1 MGMPARQQR
10 TPSDDIVPGVVQAAL
25 ELITHEGVE
34 GLTVRAIARRAGVAP
49 MSIYNHF
56 DGKNGVIDAVI
67 VEGFTLLATL
77 ANTTLSDPQENL
89 IAGAQA
95 YRSFALNY
103 RSHYTA
109 MFLHR
114 FVGYTMS
121 PDTVYVA
128 AKAFE
133 ILVDQMQACQREGL
147 FPGSSSLDVAQQL
160 WSAVHGYIAL
170 EILGINFASNRDEI
184 FCRFITSLITG
195 LNTNLDAR

>member
-1 MGMPARQQR
+1 
-10 TPSDDIVPGVVQAAL
+10 
-25 ELITHEGVE
+25 
-34 GLTVRAIARRAGVAP
+34 

-56 DGKNGVIDAVI
+56 DGKGGVIDAVI
-67 VEGFTLLATL
+67 VDGFTILATT
-77 ANTTLSDPQENL
+77 ANTALSDPRENL

-95 YRSFALNY
+95 YRCFALNY

-128 AKAFE
+128 AKGFE
-133 ILVDQMQACQREGL
+133 ILVDQVQACQRVGL
-147 FPGSSSLDVAQQL
+147 FAGCSSLDVAQQL

-170 EILGINFASNRDEI
+170 EILGINFASDRDEI
-184 FCRFITSLITG
+184 FRRFITSLITG
-195 LNTNLDAR
+195 LDTPLDTH